1 MARVI
6 LSRSFADLYAK
17 GQVEHEVPGLKV
29 RHLVRTLDERFPGI
43 AKHLENGVAVAID
56 GVLHQNAWLEE
67 VGLDS
72 EVCFMPAIEG
82 G

>member
-1 MARVI
+1 MAHVI

-17 GQVEHEVPGLKV
+17 GQVHHEVPGLKV
-29 RHLVRTLDERFPGI
+29 RHLVRTLDERYPGI
-43 AKHLENGVAVAID
+43 AKHLETGVAVAID
-56 GVLHQNAWLEE
+56 GVIHQNAWLEE
-67 VGLDS
+67 VGLDA

>member
-6 LSRSFADLYAK
+6 ITRAIARLHTGGK
-17 GQVEHEVPGLKV
+17 VEHDVPGLKV
-29 RHLVRTLDERFPGI
+29 RHIVRTLDERYPGI
-43 AKHLENGVAVAID
+43 GRHLENGVAVAID
-56 GVLHQNAWLEE
+56 GVIHQNAFLEE

-72 EVCFMPAIEG
+72 EVAFMPAIEG